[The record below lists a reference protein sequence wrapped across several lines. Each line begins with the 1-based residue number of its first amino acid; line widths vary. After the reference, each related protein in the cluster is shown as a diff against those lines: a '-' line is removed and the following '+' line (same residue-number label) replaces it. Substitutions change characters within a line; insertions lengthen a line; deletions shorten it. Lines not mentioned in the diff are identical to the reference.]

1 MTSLA
6 TQPTTTTPSAAAV
19 GSSRAGRGG
28 REKHRARILDAL
40 FSVMSSSG
48 VVGASVSE
56 IADAAGLARGALHYY
71 FDSKDEV
78 LGALMRRL
86 GDGYVTRLQAFLD
99 REQGRGRA
107 GVVVAGLTRWH
118 FSGDVDEAVRL
129 MSVWIDFWGQAP
141 TQPAIGA
148 VVFEVQERARAACTR
163 AVLLQRPDLVD
174 ADDAT
179 RHMYGATILSII
191 EGGLLQWRVA
201 ARASAPLNRDALGA
215 SLAVVADLA
224 TRSFRLPEVP

>member
-1 MTSLA
+1 V
-6 TQPTTTTPSAAAV
+6 P
-19 GSSRAGRGG
+19 SRAARGG

-86 GDGYVTRLQAFLD
+86 GDGYVARLQAFLD
-99 REQGRGRA
+99 REQQKGRA
-107 GVVVAGLTRWH
+107 DVVVGALARWH

-141 TQPAIGA
+141 TQPAIGV
-148 VVFEVQERARAACTR
+148 VVFEVQERARALCTR
-163 AVLLQRPDLVD
+163 AVLLQRPEL
-174 ADDAT
+174 ASTDDDT
-179 RHMYGATILSII
+179 RRLYGATILSII

-201 ARASAPLNRDALGA
+201 ARATSPLNRDALGA
-215 SLAVVADLA
+215 SLAVVAHQA
-224 TRSFRLPEVP
+224 TQSFRLPEVP

>member
-1 MTSLA
+1 
-6 TQPTTTTPSAAAV
+6 V
-19 GSSRAGRGG
+19 SSVRAGRAG

-71 FDSKDEV
+71 FDSKEEV

-86 GDGYVTRLQAFLD
+86 GDGYVARLQAFID
-99 REQGRGRA
+99 REHGKGRA
-107 GVVVAGLTRWH
+107 GAVVGGLARWH

-141 TQPAIGA
+141 TQPTIGA

-163 AVLLQRPDLVD
+163 AVLLQRPDLAR
-174 ADDAT
+174 ADDDA
-179 RHMYGATILSII
+179 RRIFGATILSII

-201 ARASAPLNRDALGA
+201 ARASVPLDRSALGA
-215 SLAVVADLA
+215 SLATVANAA
-224 TRSFRLPEVP
+224 TESFRLPEVP